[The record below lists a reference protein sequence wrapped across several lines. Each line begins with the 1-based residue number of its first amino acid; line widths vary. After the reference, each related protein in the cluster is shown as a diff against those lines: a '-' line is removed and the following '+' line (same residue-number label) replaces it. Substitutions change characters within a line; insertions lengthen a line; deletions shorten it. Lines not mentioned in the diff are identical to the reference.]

1 MGAGHGEA
9 ERLITLEAGSA
20 ALLLKRWRSPQ
31 VIMKAKLLWNSWLH
45 LVLAAMVVVQA
56 AFLWWCTT
64 YIVPIYQ
71 RFRYDGWLDGDDNTR
86 GILSWAHSAITEI
99 GKVVDGLAASWWLWA
114 VLLAVAG
121 VLFLRRFRSESKQLI
136 GFSTLATAALGLTLV
151 VTALSAAIIIPFVV
165 AVMTVYTASPEQV
178 VVHRLQ
184 HIDVS
189 VNALERAIASGDWD
203 RMQTPARLAAHGVN
217 DLATMGAAAPSM
229 LSLDR
234 QQNVD
239 RLRTSLKTAGERLR
253 DVENAIG
260 SKDSAALETA
270 MERFRDEY
278 PPMR

>member
-1 MGAGHGEA
+1 
-9 ERLITLEAGSA
+9 
-20 ALLLKRWRSPQ
+20 
-31 VIMKAKLLWNSWLH
+31 MKSKLLWNSWLH
-45 LVLAAMVVVQA
+45 LVLAAMVAVQA

-114 VLLAVAG
+114 AVLAVGAL
-121 VLFLRRFRSESKQLI
+121 LFWRLRGENKRLI
-136 GFSTLATAALGLTLV
+136 GLSALATVALGLMMLAS
-151 VTALSAAIIIPFVV
+151 ALSLALVIPLVLGI
-165 AVMTVYTASPEQV
+165 TTIYSGNPEQV
-178 VVHRLQ
+178 VQQQLRY
-184 HIDVS
+184 IDRS
-189 VNALERAIASGDWD
+189 VGALEHAIAKGDWD
-203 RMQTPARLAAHGVN
+203 GMQTPARLAAHGVN

-270 MERFRDEY
+270 MEQFRDEY